1 MRLIATRKE
10 SGKRSEIMDTSVTVL
25 KSDRHSCCKKTQQA
39 RTIRSY
45 LAGIVAAFLAC
56 LCCSLPL
63 IPLMLGISAG
73 SSLLSLTKHHL
84 LFDTFGVLI
93 LLGSLIYIWREHK
106 SEEKSAFKNR
116 KFWTCLIVTF
126 AMYAAM
132 NVFLKQVVGH
142 ELAVRT
148 GQTNIHVHH

>member
-1 MRLIATRKE
+1 
-10 SGKRSEIMDTSVTVL
+10 MDTSVIDL
-25 KSDRHSCCKKTQQA
+25 KRDRHSCCKQTQQA
-39 RTIRSY
+39 RTFRTY

-73 SSLLSLTKHHL
+73 SSLMSLTKHHL
-84 LFDTFGVLI
+84 LFDIFGVLI
-93 LLGSLIYIWREHK
+93 LLGSLVYIWREHK
-106 SEEKSAFKNR
+106 SEEKSVFKNR

-132 NVFLKQVVGH
+132 NVLLKQVVGH
-142 ELAVRT
+142 ELAVRA
-148 GQTNIHVHH
+148 GQTNIHAHH

>member
-1 MRLIATRKE
+1 
-10 SGKRSEIMDTSVTVL
+10 MDTSVTNL
-25 KSDRHSCCKKTQQA
+25 KSDLHSCCKKTQHT
-39 RTIRSY
+39 RTVRSY
-45 LAGIVAAFLAC
+45 MAGIVAAFLAC

-93 LLGSLIYIWREHK
+93 LFGSLVYIWHEHK

-126 AMYAAM
+126 TMYAAM
-132 NVFLKQVVGH
+132 NVFFKQVVGH
-142 ELAVRT
+142 ELAVQT
-148 GQTNIHVHH
+148 GQTNMDVHH